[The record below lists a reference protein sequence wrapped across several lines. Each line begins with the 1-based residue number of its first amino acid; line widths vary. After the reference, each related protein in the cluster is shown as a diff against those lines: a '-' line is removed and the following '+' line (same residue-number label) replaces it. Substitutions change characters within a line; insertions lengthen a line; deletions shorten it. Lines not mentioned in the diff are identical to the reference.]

1 MCILQ
6 TPPEFVVYEALVDL
20 AAAAV
25 TSWTMVSFFTFT
37 VTIAGMTHPCNP
49 QGSQR
54 LIEIVGFQLSMQ
66 AIVPRER
73 IAARAKDSP
82 KYCMHL
88 SDAQPTGRE
97 CSSHRLHH

>member
-6 TPPEFVVYEALVDL
+6 TPPEFVVYEAVVDL

-25 TSWTMVSFFTFT
+25 TSWTKVSFSTSS

-66 AIVPRER
+66 AVVLKDQVLPG
-73 IAARAKDSP
+73 AKDSP
-82 KYCMHL
+82 KHFVHL

-97 CSSHRLHH
+97 